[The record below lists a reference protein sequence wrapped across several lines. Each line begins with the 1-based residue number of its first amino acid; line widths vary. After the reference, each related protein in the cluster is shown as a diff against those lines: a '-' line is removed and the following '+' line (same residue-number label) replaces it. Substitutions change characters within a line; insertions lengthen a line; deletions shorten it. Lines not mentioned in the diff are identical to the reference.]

1 MLLTRIVTAGVLA
14 GICAAQGQDPKTWIQ
29 SNYPQIR
36 MASME
41 DVIEQGTQAGLAQ
54 TPAQLL
60 ALKRSLRQ
68 LQGKSRQML
77 PLFRQPSLGPTTGD
91 LPRFSIDNAVEHE
104 TNDGWQWADDM
115 GGLSATGNC
124 AEINDVDS
132 WKFTAT
138 QSGFYTFEVKAN
150 GTFPIADSWLVLRNH
165 KGDAIVIDD
174 NGAGTNLSRI
184 NVFLPA
190 GVYYLDVSGY
200 QGTGGGMYELVA
212 TRDNVNV
219 VALTNLGASGTT
231 RIPASAST
239 HDVYSFTVADSRVL
253 VEVLSSLPGTDT
265 ALVVQRADGGIVF
278 ANDDSY
284 WGGFD
289 AGADIDLPAGQYFL
303 YVWNARGIANT
314 AFSLTFDALPATFG
328 NLATLGA
335 TTDYILG
342 EESMRLARI
351 DLAAPEHVVLQT
363 GDAGITPIGDTN
375 VALLDRDLDYILD
388 VEDGLVAGPADYY
401 GRVSMSLPAGQ
412 YWVSVT
418 PFLGSWGDYSLTC
431 ITSPYAPTAS
441 ALLGTTAASIAGS
454 GDVNTY
460 VVDNGT
466 QASVQVRGSDFYFG
480 ILGPDGEVA
489 TNTLA
494 GLNHPQAGELPA
506 GSSTIF
512 TYDRFDYSATMDI
525 RVIPPLY
532 LADDGITV
540 MTRAKDGDDV
550 WMFANFQ
557 GMTAGY
563 NFGAGDR
570 GFLCLPLDA
579 LLLTIDNRRAT
590 ATGTTTWFTIPAGL
604 TGIDL
609 QTGDVHNG
617 TSWPAPAFA
626 TWRNVF
632 SF

>member
-14 GICAAQGQDPKTWIQ
+14 GICAAQGQDPRTWIQ

-41 DVIEQGTQAGLAQ
+41 NVIEQGTAAGLAQ
-54 TPAQLL
+54 TPQQLL

-68 LQGKSRQML
+68 LQGKDRQIL
-77 PLFRQPSLGPTTGD
+77 PMFRQPSLGPTTGD

-104 TNDGWQWADDM
+104 ANDGWQWADDM
-115 GGLSATGNC
+115 GGFAASGNC

-132 WKFTAT
+132 WKFNAAL
-138 QSGFYTFEVKAN
+138 SGFYTFEVKAS

-184 NVFLPA
+184 SVYLPA

-200 QGTGGGMYELVA
+200 QGTGGGAYELVA
-212 TRDNVNV
+212 TRENVNLV
-219 VALTNLGASGTT
+219 PLTVAGATGMT
-231 RIPASAST
+231 RIPGSDST
-239 HDVYSFTVADSRVL
+239 HDVFSFTVADSRLL
-253 VEVLSSLPGTDT
+253 VEVLSAVAATDT

-284 WGGFD
+284 WGGLD
-289 AGADIDLPAGQYFL
+289 AGADIDLPAGDYFL
-303 YVWNARGIANT
+303 YVWNSRGLADT
-314 AFSLTFDALPATFG
+314 AFSLTFDPLPMTFG
-328 NLATLGA
+328 NIATLGA
-335 TTDYILG
+335 ATDFILG
-342 EESMRLARI
+342 AESMRLVRM
-351 DLAAPEHVVLQT
+351 DLLSATHVTLQA
-363 GDAGITPIGDTN
+363 GDSIPTPILDTN
-375 VALLDRDLDYILD
+375 VALLDRDLDYVLD
-388 VEDGLVAGPADYY
+388 VEDGLLAGPTDYH
-401 GRVSMSLPAGQ
+401 GRISMSLPAGQ
-412 YWVSVT
+412 YWVAVT
-418 PFLGSWGDYSLTC
+418 PFLGSWGDYSLSCT
-431 ITSPYAPTAS
+431 TSPYAPTAS
-441 ALLGTTAASIAGS
+441 ASLGTTTAAIAGF

-460 VVDNGT
+460 VLENGT
-466 QASVQVRGSDFYFG
+466 QASVQVRGTDFYFG

-494 GLNHPQAGELPA
+494 GLNHPQAGELPR
-506 GSSTIF
+506 GSCTIF
-512 TYDRFDYSATMDI
+512 TFDRFDYSGVMGV
-525 RVIPPLY
+525 RVVPPLY

-563 NFGAGDR
+563 NFNAGDR
-570 GFLCLPLDA
+570 GYLCLPMDS

-590 ATGTTTWFTIPAGL
+590 ATGTAAWFTLPFGL

-617 TSWPAPAFA
+617 ISWPAPAFA